1 MKKTLSTL
9 AASVLLGLTGG
20 TAHAAPRLELL
31 VPAYF
36 YPAGS
41 GSDYW
46 QALDAAA
53 GQVGITAIVNVNSGP
68 GDALDPNYLAAV
80 QSLRAAG
87 GRVLGYVHTSWGGRD
102 AAVEQ
107 ADVDAY
113 LARYPLD
120 GFFIDEMATDAANLA
135 HYSSLYAYIKGKG
148 ASLTVLGNPG
158 TPADPAYLDA
168 PAADI
173 LISFEGYATDYAQ
186 LPAGYF
192 DPAFAGRLASIVHG
206 ASAAQ
211 MEAFIADAAPLG
223 LAMIYVTDDP
233 MPNPY
238 DILPSYWQQ
247 EVDRAAAVPA
257 PGALALTGAGALAWL
272 AGRRPRRKA

>member
-1 MKKTLSTL
+1 MKKILSTL
-9 AASVLLGLTGG
+9 AASVLVSLTGN
-20 TAHAAPRLELL
+20 AHAAPKLELL

-36 YPAGS
+36 YPADS
-41 GSDYW
+41 GSDSW

-53 GQVGITAIVNVNSGP
+53 AQVGVTAIVNVNSGP
-68 GDALDPNYLAAV
+68 GDALDPNYLAV
-80 QSLRAAG
+80 VESLRAAG

-102 AAVEQ
+102 SAVEQ

-120 GFFIDEMATDAANLA
+120 GFFIDEMASDAANLA
-135 HYSSLYAYIKGKG
+135 HYSKLYAYIKGKG
-148 ASLTVLGNPG
+148 AGLMVLGNPG
-158 TPADPAYLDA
+158 TPTDPAYLSS

-173 LISFEGYATDYAQ
+173 LISFEGDAADYAQ

-192 DPAFAGRLASIVHG
+192 DPALTGRLASIVHG
-206 ASAAQ
+206 ATAAQ
-211 MEAFIADAAPLG
+211 MDSFVAEAATLG
-223 LAMIYVTDDP
+223 LAMIYVTDDT

-238 DILPSYWQQ
+238 DVLPSYWQQ
-247 EVDRAAAVPA
+247 EVERAAAVPA
-257 PGALALTGAGALAWL
+257 PGALALSGAGALAWL

>member
-1 MKKTLSTL
+1 MKKILSSL
-9 AASVLLGLTGG
+9 AASVLVGLTGG
-20 TAHAAPRLELL
+20 TAHAAPKLELL

-135 HYSSLYAYIKGKG
+135 HYTSLYAYIKGKG
-148 ASLTVLGNPG
+148 AQLTVLGNPG
-158 TPADPAYLDA
+158 VPTDPAYFG
-168 PAADI
+168 AADVI
-173 LISFEGYATDYAQ
+173 VGFEGYAADYAQ

-192 DPAFAGRLASIVHG
+192 DPALAGRLASIVHG
-206 ASAAQ
+206 ATAAQ
-211 MEAFIADAAPLG
+211 MDSFVAEAATLG
-223 LAMIYVTDDP
+223 LAMIYVTDDT

-238 DILPSYWQQ
+238 DVLPSYWQQ
-247 EVDRAAAVPA
+247 EVERAAAVPA
-257 PGALALTGAGALAWL
+257 PGALALSGAGALAWL

>member
-113 LARYPLD
+113 LARYPLY

-257 PGALALTGAGALAWL
+257 PGGLALTGAGALAWL

>member
-1 MKKTLSTL
+1 MKKILSTL
-9 AASVLLGLTGG
+9 AASVLVGLAGG
-20 TAHAAPRLELL
+20 NAHAAPRLELL

-41 GSDYW
+41 GSDDW
-46 QALDAAA
+46 QALDEAAA
-53 GQVGITAIVNVNSGP
+53 RVGITAIVNVNSGP
-68 GDALDPNYLAAV
+68 GDALDPNYLAV
-80 QSLRAAG
+80 VESLHAAG

-102 AAVEQ
+102 SAVEQ

-120 GFFIDEMATDAANLA
+120 GFFIDEMASDAANLS
-135 HYSSLYAYIKGKG
+135 HYTSLYSYIKGKG
-148 ASLTVLGNPG
+148 AGLMVLGNPG
-158 TPADPAYLDA
+158 TPTDPAYLSG

-173 LISFEGYATDYAQ
+173 LISFEGYAADYAQ

-211 MEAFIADAAPLG
+211 MDGFIADASALG
-223 LAMIYVTDDP
+223 LAMIYVTDDT

-238 DILPSYWQQ
+238 DVLPGYWQQ
-247 EVDRAAAVPA
+247 EVERATAVPA
-257 PGALALTGAGALAWL
+257 PGALALSAAGALAWL

>member
-1 MKKTLSTL
+1 MKKTLSSL
-9 AASVLLGLTGG
+9 AASILVGLASGN
-20 TAHAAPRLELL
+20 AQAAPKLELL

-53 GQVGITAIVNVNSGP
+53 AQIGITAIVNVNSGP
-68 GDALDPNYLAAV
+68 GDALDPSYLAV
-80 QSLRAAG
+80 VESLRSAG

-102 AAVEQ
+102 SALEQ

-113 LARYPLD
+113 LGRYPLD
-120 GFFIDEMATDAANLA
+120 GFFIDEMASDAANLA
-135 HYSSLYAYIKGKG
+135 HYSSLYTYIKGKG
-148 ASLTVLGNPG
+148 AGLMVLGNPG
-158 TPADPAYLDA
+158 TPTDPAYLSA
-168 PAADI
+168 PAADV
-173 LISFEGYATDYAQ
+173 LVSFEGYAADYAQ

-206 ASAAQ
+206 ASVAQ
-211 MEAFIADAAPLG
+211 MDRFIADAAPLG

-238 DILPSYWQQ
+238 DVLPSYWQQ
-247 EVDRAAAVPA
+247 EVEQAAAVPA
-257 PGALALTGAGALAWL
+257 PGALALSGAGALAWL
-272 AGRRPRRKA
+272 AGRRPRRRP

>member
-1 MKKTLSTL
+1 MKKILSTL
-9 AASVLLGLTGG
+9 AASVLVSLTGN
-20 TAHAAPRLELL
+20 AHAAPKLELL

-36 YPAGS
+36 YPADS
-41 GSDYW
+41 GSDSW

-53 GQVGITAIVNVNSGP
+53 AQVGVTAIVNVNSGP
-68 GDALDPNYLAAV
+68 GDALDPNYLAV
-80 QSLRAAG
+80 VESLRAAG

-102 AAVEQ
+102 SAVEQ

-120 GFFIDEMATDAANLA
+120 GFFIDEMASDAANLA
-135 HYSSLYAYIKGKG
+135 HYSKLYAYIKGKG
-148 ASLTVLGNPG
+148 AGLMVLGNPG
-158 TPADPAYLDA
+158 TPTDLAYLSS

-173 LISFEGYATDYAQ
+173 LISFEGYAADYAQ

-192 DPAFAGRLASIVHG
+192 DPALAGRLASIVHG
-206 ASAAQ
+206 ATAAQ
-211 MEAFIADAAPLG
+211 MDSFVAEAATLG
-223 LAMIYVTDDP
+223 LAMIYVTDDT

-238 DILPSYWQQ
+238 DVLPSYWQQ
-247 EVDRAAAVPA
+247 EVERAAAVPA
-257 PGALALTGAGALAWL
+257 PGALALSGAGALAWL

>member
-1 MKKTLSTL
+1 MKKALSTL
-9 AASVLLGLTGG
+9 AASVLVGLTGG

-53 GQVGITAIVNVNSGP
+53 AQVGITAIVNVNSGP

-80 QSLRAAG
+80 ESLRAAG

-102 AAVEQ
+102 SAIEQ

-120 GFFIDEMATDAANLA
+120 GFFIDEMASDAANLA
-135 HYSSLYAYIKGKG
+135 HYTSLYAYIKGKG
-148 ASLTVLGNPG
+148 AGLTVLGNPG
-158 TPADPAYLDA
+158 TPTDPAYLGA
-168 PAADI
+168 PAADV

-192 DPAFAGRLASIVHG
+192 DPGFAGRLASIVHG

-223 LAMIYVTDDP
+223 LAMIYVTDDT

-238 DILPSYWQQ
+238 DVLPSYWQQ